1 MAPDGTVSA
10 ERRPAGRGADRAVHR
25 ALRTWRARLDRLD
38 LSVSPLVN
46 IAPFY
51 LLFAAFGL
59 FPLLYTAWVSL
70 HDRNLL
76 SSESPF
82 IGLDNY
88 RELLAD
94 EYFWNAAFNTL
105 SIGVISAVPQL
116 LLALLLAHMLNR
128 PLRAQTVW
136 RITLLLPNVTSV
148 VAVVV
153 IFSQLFG
160 RDFGLINLILELLGF
175 ERVNWQAG
183 VASSHIAIAV
193 MIMWRWTGYNALIY
207 LAAMQ
212 AVPRELY
219 EAATLDG
226 ASSLRQLRSITIP
239 MIRPTI
245 IFTVI
250 VTTIGSMQIIAEPLL
265 FGAQVSAGAAVTG
278 GTDRQ
283 FQTLALYLY
292 EKGFRSFEFGYAS
305 AAAWV
310 MFLLVAL
317 VVGVNY
323 LIVRR
328 MRGGLDDQ
336 RS

>member
-1 MAPDGTVSA
+1 
-10 ERRPAGRGADRAVHR
+10 
-25 ALRTWRARLDRLD
+25 
-38 LSVSPLVN
+38 
-46 IAPFY
+46 
-51 LLFAAFGL
+51 
-59 FPLLYTAWVSL
+59 
-70 HDRNLL
+70 
-76 SSESPF
+76 
-82 IGLDNY
+82 
-88 RELLAD
+88 
-94 EYFWNAAFNTL
+94 
-105 SIGVISAVPQL
+105 
-116 LLALLLAHMLNR
+116 
-128 PLRAQTVW
+128 
-136 RITLLLPNVTSV
+136 
-148 VAVVV
+148 
-153 IFSQLFG
+153 
-160 RDFGLINLILELLGF
+160 
-175 ERVNWQAG
+175 VNWQAG

-305 AAAWV
+305 AAAWLL
-310 MFLLVAL
+310 FLMI
-317 VVGVNY
+317 
-323 LIVRR
+323 LIGSAINFMLIRR
-328 MRGGLDDQ
+328 IGG
-336 RS
+336 RK